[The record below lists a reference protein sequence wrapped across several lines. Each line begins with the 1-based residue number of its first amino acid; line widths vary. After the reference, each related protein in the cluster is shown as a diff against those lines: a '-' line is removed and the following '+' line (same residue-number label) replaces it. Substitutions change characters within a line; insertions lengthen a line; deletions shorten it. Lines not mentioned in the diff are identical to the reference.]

1 MHRLAQFLPALI
13 FAFALLA
20 SVPAIAG
27 VVDTSASGFTI
38 RTTISVKG
46 SPGDAYRIVSGS
58 IGEWWHP
65 DHTYSGDARNMSI
78 DLANTGCFCEKLPD
92 GGFVRHLTVVLAIP
106 GQLLRLSGGL
116 GPLQELG
123 AAGTLTWTFGEA
135 DGGTTIA
142 MTYTAVGYHPQG
154 LGSMA
159 GAFDSVLGEQ
169 MKRLKNFIDTG
180 KAEPAAGPGK

>member
-1 MHRLAQFLPALI
+1 MSRHARFTASFIIALS
-13 FAFALLA
+13 LLLSA
-20 SVPAIAG
+20 AAEAG
-27 VVDTSASGFTI
+27 IVDTSASGFTI

-58 IGEWWHP
+58 IAEWWHP
-65 DHTYSGDARNMSI
+65 DHTYSGDARNLSI
-78 DLANTGCFCEKLPD
+78 DLANTGCFCEKLAE
-92 GGFVRHLTVVLAIP
+92 GGIVRHMTVVLAIP

-123 AAGTLTWTFGEA
+123 AAGTLTWTFEKSDA
-135 DGGTTIA
+135 GTTIV
-142 MTYTAVGYHPQG
+142 MTYTAVGYDPQG

-169 MKRLKNFIDTG
+169 VKRLKNFIDTG
-180 KAEPAAGPGK
+180 KPEPAAAPGK